1 MAFIGTLRSKMGTW
15 VVVFVFVAIS
25 AFVLGDLFSN
35 NSFLF
40 DDDSV
45 GEIAGHTV
53 TLNEY
58 QQAVREREANYMMY
72 FNRQPGD
79 AEMPTLREQAW
90 EMLILRHAIEP
101 QFEKLGVT
109 VTDDEMVDMI
119 TGKNINEGI
128 KQSFTNPETGQFD
141 RSLLS
146 NYISN
151 IKLAPEAS
159 PERMQWEIFQRD
171 LQPGRQRIKYEN
183 LLIKSAYIT
192 SAEAEK
198 EYHLQNDVA
207 EIKYLYVPYFS
218 VSDTAVTVS
227 DADLKAYYNKNKEK
241 YKSEHTRDMKVVN
254 FEVVPSAEDSL
265 SFREE
270 LSRLAADFKT
280 AENDSIF
287 ALINA
292 DNAESAYTR
301 YTASSLPESISL
313 AEFTVGE
320 VKGPLLDGGSYK
332 LIKLSEIGKDTIFNA
347 RASHIL
353 IRWDDD
359 SEASKK
365 AAKEKAREILK
376 DIKAG
381 ADFADK
387 AREFGTDGTATR
399 GGDLGWFSSG
409 AMVKPF
415 EEAVFAATKKGVLND
430 VVETDFG
437 YHIIDVTETK
447 DNNYYEVAVIDRDI
461 IPSDASINNAIR
473 KAEMFASELGSEKE
487 FVERAQQE
495 GYVVFE
501 AKNVKPAD
509 RRVSNLGEARALV
522 QWLFRDAEVDKVS
535 EVFDLQDQYAVAVM
549 TGEIEKGYKPLE
561 VVKEEITPAVKNEL
575 KGKII
580 TDKLNKLQG
589 TLDEMAAAY
598 GKDATVYTNSS
609 LKLNTNTL
617 TSAGFDPVA
626 VGMAFSLEDGKRAA
640 PYAGES
646 GVLLIETQTKTS
658 APAVG
663 DYTLFKTQLQ
673 QSAVN
678 RNTSSIAEAIK
689 QNAQIV
695 DKRYKFY

>member
-1 MAFIGTLRSKMGTW
+1 MAFIGTLRNKMGTW
-15 VVVFVFVAIS
+15 VVFIVFLAI
-25 AFVLGDLFSN
+25 ATFVLQDIFSN
-35 NSFLF
+35 NSVLF
-40 DDDSV
+40 NDDSV

-58 QQAVREREANYMMY
+58 QQAVREREANYIMY

-141 RSLLS
+141 RSILS

-183 LLIKSAYIT
+183 LLIKSAYVT

-218 VSDTAVTVS
+218 VSDTAVNVT
-227 DADLKAYYNKNKEK
+227 DAELKAYYNKNKEK
-241 YKSEHTRDMKVVN
+241 YKSEHTRDMKVIS
-254 FEVVPSAEDSL
+254 FDVVPSTEDSL

-270 LSRLAADFKT
+270 LSRMVADFKA
-280 AENDSIF
+280 AENDSVF

-301 YTASSLPESISL
+301 YTASTLPATINL
-313 AEFTVGE
+313 GEFTVGE
-320 VKGPLLDGGSYK
+320 VKGPLLEGNAYK
-332 LIKLSEIGKDTIFNA
+332 LLKLSKVGKDTIFNA

-353 IRWDDD
+353 IRWDDNSD
-359 SEASKK
+359 AAKK
-365 AAKEKAREILK
+365 TAKEKAREILK

-409 AMVKPF
+409 AMVKQF
-415 EEAVFAATKKGVLND
+415 EDAVFGATKKGVLND
-430 VVETDFG
+430 VVETEFG
-437 YHIIDVTETK
+437 YHIIEVTETK
-447 DNNYYEVAVIDRDI
+447 DNNYYEVAVIDREI
-461 IPSDASINNAIR
+461 IPSDASINAAIR

-487 FVERAQQE
+487 FTERAQKE
-495 GYVVFE
+495 GYTVFE

-509 RRVSNLGEARALV
+509 RRVANLGEARAVV
-522 QWLFRDAEVDKVS
+522 QWLFRDAEVDEVS
-535 EVFDLQDQYAVAVM
+535 EVFDLQEQYVVAVM

-580 TDKLNKLQG
+580 VDKLSKLQG

-626 VGMAFSLEDGKRAA
+626 VGMAFSLEDGKRSA

-646 GVLLIETQTKTS
+646 GVMLIETQTKTS

-663 DYTLFKTQLQ
+663 DYAMFKTQLQ

-689 QNAQIV
+689 QDANIV

>member
-45 GEIAGHTV
+45 GEIAGHKV

-58 QQAVREREANYMMY
+58 QQAVREREANYMLY

-101 QFEKLGVT
+101 QFKKLGVT
-109 VTDDEMVDMI
+109 VSDDEKVDML

-141 RSLLS
+141 RGQLS
-146 NYISN
+146 NYISM
-151 IKLAPEAS
+151 IKVAPVNS
-159 PERMQWEIFQRD
+159 PERMQWEVFQRD

-183 LLIKSAYIT
+183 LLIKSAYVT

-207 EIKYLYVPYFS
+207 EIRYLYVPYFS
-218 VSDTAVTVS
+218 ISDTTVTVT
-227 DADLKAYYNKNKEK
+227 DADLRAYYNENKEK
-241 YKSEHTRDMKVVN
+241 YKSEHTRDMKFVRFDV
-254 FEVVPSAEDSL
+254 EPSAEDSL

-270 LSRLAADFKT
+270 LSRLASDFKA
-280 AENDSIF
+280 AESDSLF

-292 DNAESAYTR
+292 DNAESAYVR
-301 YTASSLPESISL
+301 YTASSLPESINL
-313 AEFTVGE
+313 DELTLGE
-320 VKGPLLDGGSYK
+320 VKGPFLDGGTYK
-332 LIKLSEIGKDTIFNA
+332 LMKLSKVGKDTIFSA

-365 AAKEKAREILK
+365 AAKEKARDILK

-409 AMVKPF
+409 DMVKPF
-415 EEAVFAATKKGVLND
+415 ENAVFGATKKGLLND

-437 YHIIDVTETK
+437 YHIIEVTEVK
-447 DNNYYEVAVIDRDI
+447 DNNYYEIAVIDREI
-461 IPSDASINNAIR
+461 IPSDASVNTAIR
-473 KAEMFASELGSEKE
+473 KAEMFASELKNEKE
-487 FVERAQQE
+487 FVERAQKE
-495 GYVVFE
+495 GYTVFE
-501 AKNVKPAD
+501 AKNVRPAD
-509 RRVSNLGEARALV
+509 RRVNNLGDARAVV
-522 QWLFRDAEVDKVS
+522 QWLFRDAEKDKVS
-535 EVFDLQDQYAVAVM
+535 EVFDLQDLYVVAVM

-561 VVKEEITPAVKNEL
+561 AVKEEITPAVKNKL

-580 TDKLNKLQG
+580 VEKLKSLQG
-589 TLDEMAAAY
+589 TLDEIAAAY

-626 VGMAFSLEDGKRAA
+626 VGMAFSLEDGKSSA

-646 GVLLIETQTKTS
+646 GVLIIEVQNKTS
-658 APAVG
+658 APAIG
-663 DYTLFKTQLQ
+663 EYTMFKTQLQ
-673 QSAVN
+673 QSASS
-678 RNTSSIAEAIK
+678 RSSLSIADAIK
-689 QNAQIV
+689 QDAQII

>member
-218 VSDTAVTVS
+218 VSDTTVTVS

-270 LSRLAADFKT
+270 LSRLAADFKA

-447 DNNYYEVAVIDRDI
+447 DNNYYEVAAIDRDI

-495 GYVVFE
+495 GYMVFE

-522 QWLFRDAEVDKVS
+522 QWLFRDGEIDKVS

-549 TGEIEKGYKPLE
+549 TGEIEEGYKPLE

-580 TDKLNKLQG
+580 TDKLSKLQG